1 MSLTSGNKTLSRAKL
16 MEIKL
21 SSLLEVTK
29 AINSNTST
37 QELLSIFENVLKNQL
52 NIGKLMLY
60 SFDAGW
66 KCILKFGSESDVEV
80 DVEKDLSAIREI
92 SFIDF
97 SGSSLKDHFDIVVPV
112 YHKEDPLAYVLIGD
126 VNDEKLEVSPI
137 IKHLPFIQTLT
148 NLIVVAIENK
158 KLAKENIRQA
168 AVRKEL
174 ELASEMQN
182 MLFPTELPS
191 NDRLEID
198 ARYMPHQQV
207 GGDYYDFIVLNEN
220 EVAFCVADVSGKG
233 VAAALLMSNFQ
244 ANLRILFNHT
254 TSLTDLVKE
263 LNGKVMASAKGEKF
277 ITLFIAKLNLVTKTL
292 TYINAGHNPPLLMS
306 DKTVSLLKI
315 GTTGLGMLDELM
327 KVKEGIVHLNNR
339 TTIVC
344 YTDGVTELENEEG
357 KDFGIDSL
365 KKVMLEN
372 NHLPMDELNNRIIFS
387 INKHKG
393 SRNYI
398 DDIALFSV
406 RVF

>member
-1 MSLTSGNKTLSRAKL
+1 MALTTGNKPLSRARL

-29 AINSNTST
+29 AINTNLGTA
-37 QELLSIFENVLKNQL
+37 ELLEIFENVLKNQL
-52 NIGKLMLY
+52 SIGKLMLF
-60 SFDAGW
+60 SFDGNW
-66 KCILKFGSESDVEV
+66 KCILSFGSTDPITVN
-80 DVEKDLSAIREI
+80 VEKDLSGIKEI

-97 SGSSLKDHFDIVVPV
+97 SGNTLKDHFDIVVPV
-112 YHKEDPLAYVLIGD
+112 FHKDSPLAYVLIGD
-126 VNDEKLEVSPI
+126 VNDDKLEVSPI

-148 NLIVVAIENK
+148 NIIVVAIENK

-182 MLFPTELPS
+182 MLFPTSLPS
-191 NDRLEID
+191 DDKLEID

-207 GGDYYDFIVLNEN
+207 GGDYYDFIMLNEN

-254 TSLTDLVKE
+254 TSLSDLVKE
-263 LNGKVMASAKGEKF
+263 LNTKVMNSAKGEKF

-306 DKTVSLLKI
+306 EKSVSLLKI

-327 KVKEGIVHLNNR
+327 KVKEGIVHLNNK

-344 YTDGVTELENEEG
+344 YTDGVTELENEDG
-357 KDFGIDSL
+357 QDFGIDSL

-372 NHLPMDELNNRIIFS
+372 NLLPMKELNNRIIYS

>member
-1 MSLTSGNKTLSRAKL
+1 MALTTGNKPLSRARL

-29 AINSNTST
+29 AINTNLGTA
-37 QELLSIFENVLKNQL
+37 ELLEIFENVLKNQL
-52 NIGKLMLY
+52 NIGKLMLFSY
-60 SFDAGW
+60 DGNW
-66 KCILKFGSESDVEV
+66 KCILSFGNTDPITVN
-80 DVEKDLSAIREI
+80 VEKELCSIKEI

-97 SGSSLKDHFDIVVPV
+97 SGNTLKDHFDIVVPV
-112 YHKEDPLAYVLIGD
+112 FHKDSPLAYVLIGD
-126 VNDEKLEVSPI
+126 VNDDKLEVSPI

-148 NLIVVAIENK
+148 NIIVVAIENK

-182 MLFPTELPS
+182 MLFPTSLPS
-191 NDRLEID
+191 NDKLEID

-207 GGDYYDFIVLNEN
+207 GGDYYDFIMLNEN

-254 TSLTDLVKE
+254 TSLSDLVKE
-263 LNGKVMASAKGEKF
+263 LNTKVMNSAKGEKF

-292 TYINAGHNPPLLMS
+292 SYINAGHNPPLLMS
-306 DKTVSLLKI
+306 DKSVSLLKI

-327 KVKEGIVHLNNR
+327 KVKEGIVHLNNK

-357 KDFGIDSL
+357 QDFGIESL
-365 KKVMLEN
+365 KKVMIEN
-372 NHLPMDELNNRIIFS
+372 NLLPMKELNNRIIYS

>member
-1 MSLTSGNKTLSRAKL
+1 MPLTTNNKTLSRAKL

-29 AINSNTST
+29 AINSNFST
-37 QELLSIFENVLKNQL
+37 NELLEIFENVLKNQL

-60 SFDAGW
+60 SYDEGW
-66 KCILKFGSESDVEV
+66 KCILKFGADDTIQVNV
-80 DVEKDLSAIREI
+80 ADDLSSIREI

-97 SGSSLKDHFDIVVPV
+97 TNSTLKDQFDIVVPV

-126 VNDEKLEVSPI
+126 INDEKLEVSPI

-168 AVRKEL
+168 AVKKEL
-174 ELASEMQN
+174 ELASEMQS
-182 MLFPTELPS
+182 MLFPNSLPS

-263 LNGKVMASAKGEKF
+263 LNAKVMSSAKGEKF

-292 TYINAGHNPPLLMS
+292 SYINAGHNPPLLMS

-315 GTTGLGMLDELM
+315 GTNGLGMLDELVR
-327 KVKEGIVHLNNR
+327 VKEGIVNLNNK

-344 YTDGVTELENEEG
+344 YTDGVTELESDEG
-357 KDFGIDSL
+357 IDFGIEGL
-365 KKVMLEN
+365 KKVMVEN
-372 NHLPMDELNNRIIFS
+372 NLLPMKELNNRIIYS

-398 DDIALFSV
+398 DDIALFSC
-406 RVF
+406 RIF